1 METGQWKRLKALY
14 QTAAELDP
22 EERPAYL
29 DQACRDNPALRKEVE
44 GLLASESSLGEF
56 LEPPAP

>member
-1 METGQWKRLKALY
+1 METEQWKRFKAIF

-22 EERPAYL
+22 RERPAYL
-29 DQACRDNPALRKEVE
+29 DQACRDDPALRKEVE
-44 GLLASESSLGEF
+44 KLLASEAGLGKF